1 MGKLIVT
8 IARQYGSGGK
18 TIGQMLAENL
28 GVNCYNREILRMASD
43 DSGIKEELF
52 NQADEKLRN
61 NPLFGNSTRIYKG
74 GLIQPDH
81 GGFVSADNLF
91 NYQAKVI
98 KELAE
103 KESCV
108 FIGRCAD
115 FVLKDRPDVMS
126 VFIHAPQDYCLARGM
141 ERNSMTEKEMERSE
155 RICLGAVVGVHG
167 IKGEVK
173 VKSFTEVDRDL
184 DKYGPVE
191 NKAGDKVFSV
201 KVTGHSKELL
211 RVKIK
216 GVDDRSLAETLVGTE
231 FYVSKSALPEPE
243 EDEYYHADLIGLTV
257 REKNSGKEAG
267 TVAGVYNFGAGDI
280 LELKLKKSGRLEMIP
295 FTKQYVPV
303 VNVKEGFIIVE
314 SAIMNF
320 AQDDAEEEVS
330 DEG

>member
-61 NPLFGNSTRIYKG
+61 KSALWKFHKNLQRRADPAGSWRICLRRQSLY
-74 GLIQPDH
+74 
-81 GGFVSADNLF
+81 
-91 NYQAKVI
+91 YQAKVI

-141 ERNSMTEKEMERSE
+141 ERNSMTEKEMERF
-155 RICLGAVVGVHG
+155 IA
-167 IKGEVK
+167 K
-173 VKSFTEVDRDL
+173 T
-184 DKYGPVE
+184 DKYRGDFYHYYTGRTWNDARNYDLCLDSSKLGFDKCVE
-191 NKAGDKVFSV
+191 AIKAYAKVRF
-201 KVTGHSKELL
+201 G
-211 RVKIK
+211 
-216 GVDDRSLAETLVGTE
+216 
-231 FYVSKSALPEPE
+231 
-243 EDEYYHADLIGLTV
+243 EDIFE
-257 REKNSGKEAG
+257 
-267 TVAGVYNFGAGDI
+267 
-280 LELKLKKSGRLEMIP
+280 
-295 FTKQYVPV
+295 
-303 VNVKEGFIIVE
+303 
-314 SAIMNF
+314 
-320 AQDDAEEEVS
+320 
-330 DEG
+330 

>member
-115 FVLKDRPDVMS
+115 FVLKGKKKKDKKDTQIEDLTDKLRRQMAEFDN
-126 VFIHAPQDYCLARGM
+126 FRK
-141 ERNSMTEKEMERSE
+141 RTEKEKSGMFEMGAKSVVEKLLPVVDNFERG
-155 RICLGAVVGVHG
+155 LA
-167 IKGEVK
+167 
-173 VKSFTEVDRDL
+173 
-184 DKYGPVE
+184 
-191 NKAGDKVFSV
+191 SV
-201 KVTGHSKELL
+201 PEDQKE
-211 RVKIK
+211 
-216 GVDDRSLAETLVGTE
+216 DP
-231 FYVSKSALPEPE
+231 F
-243 EDEYYHADLIGLTV
+243 
-257 REKNSGKEAG
+257 
-267 TVAGVYNFGAGDI
+267 VAGVDKVYKQLLTVFDELGVKPIEAVGQPFDPNFHNAVMHVEDDEQG
-280 LELKLKKSGRLEMIP
+280 EN
-295 FTKQYVPV
+295 V
-303 VNVKEGFIIVE
+303 VIEEFQKGYMYHDSVVRHSMVKV
-314 SAIMNF
+314 AN
-320 AQDDAEEEVS
+320 
-330 DEG
+330 